1 MTDETTTDEPQKR
14 APGSY
19 GADSITVLEGL
30 EAVRKRPAM
39 YIGDTDVRGCHH
51 LIWEVVDNSIDEAL
65 AGYATRV
72 QIEILQDG
80 SVAVSDDGRGIPVD
94 VHRAEGISGLEL
106 VMTKLHAGGKFD
118 HGAYKVSGGL
128 HGVGVSVVNALSEW
142 LEVTVYR
149 DGKVHRMKF
158 SRGAPLGPMEVIG
171 DTDRT
176 GTRVVFKP
184 DSQIF
189 RTTEIEWDIV
199 QTRLRETAYLMG
211 SRGIVLDIS
220 DRRTG
225 HKEHYEFPEGLRTF
239 VTHINQNKEPLHPE
253 PVYFLKTATTPESPG
268 EYMVEV
274 ALQYTDGYQENV
286 FTFVNNIKTAGG
298 GTHLAGFRAA
308 LTRTLNN
315 YAKQEKLAKGEEK
328 LPSGDDFREGLT
340 AIVSM
345 YVPDPQFEGQTKDK
359 LGNREVQGLVES
371 VVGETLAT
379 YLEENPSVAKA
390 VVSKAMRAMQAREA
404 ARKAR
409 DLVRRKSALASGNLP
424 GKLADCQSKDR
435 DESELFLV
443 EGDSAGGSAK
453 EGRDRRFQAV
463 LPLKGKILNVEK
475 ARLDKMLGHSEILT
489 IISALGCGIAEEFDV
504 EKVRYG
510 KTIIM
515 TDADVDGSHIR
526 TLLLTFFFRHM
537 RPLIESGMLY
547 IAQPPLYR
555 IKTKGV
561 LEYIGSDA
569 QLRRRLQEIG
579 LGAITI
585 RDPEADREWSG
596 AGLEE
601 LLDDLRRLEETV
613 EKAIPVWTRIQPRA
627 LIESWDGTTIPTH
640 WASVGGAEHFFET
653 HEKLRDFIELQKV
666 GLRGKAELQVYDGPD
681 CGISRDKA
689 GVVTARLLHTED
701 LAQVLRSIESRG
713 LEFRGGGLWQVTR
726 GKTSSESHDLFD
738 LIAAVRKT
746 FESEV
751 EVQRYK
757 GLGEMNPDQLWE
769 STMDPATRRLYRV
782 ELEDEFVADEIFTI
796 LMSPGVEARR
806 EYIERHALE
815 ATNLDI

>member
-1 MTDETTTDEPQKR
+1 MTDETSADEQTQ
-14 APGSY
+14 AMY
-19 GADSITVLEGL
+19 GVDAITVLEGL

-39 YIGDTDVRGCHH
+39 YVGDTDVRGCHH

-65 AGYATRV
+65 VGFASRV
-72 QIEILQDG
+72 DVEILEDG
-80 SVAVSDDGRGIPVD
+80 SIAVTDDGRGIPVD
-94 VHRAEGISGLEL
+94 VHREEGVTGVEL

-118 HGAYKVSGGL
+118 HGVYKVSGGL
-128 HGVGVSVVNALSEW
+128 HGVGVSCVNGLSEW
-142 LEVTVYR
+142 LEVTVHR
-149 DGKVHRMKF
+149 DGKIHRMKF
-158 SRGAPLGPMEVIG
+158 GQGAPLGPLEVVG
-171 DTDRT
+171 ETDRT

-184 DSQIF
+184 DGEIF
-189 RTTEIEWDIV
+189 RTTEIDYEIV

-211 SRGIVLDIS
+211 SRGIVLHLV

-225 HKEHYEFPEGLRTF
+225 HEEHFEYPDGLKTF
-239 VTHINQNKEPLHPE
+239 VAHINQNKEPLHPE
-253 PVYFLKTATTPESPG
+253 PVYFLKNATTPDSPG

-274 ALQYTDGYQENV
+274 AMQYADTYQEHV

-298 GTHLAGFRAA
+298 GTHLAGFKAA
-308 LTRTLNN
+308 LTRTMNA
-315 YAKQEKLAKGEEK
+315 YAKNEKLSKNADK

-345 YVPDPQFEGQTKDK
+345 YVPEPQFEGQTKDK

-371 VVGETLAT
+371 VVGEAFST
-379 YLEENPSVAKA
+379 YLEEHPVVAKS
-390 VVSKAMRAMQAREA
+390 VINKAIRAMQAREA
-404 ARKAR
+404 ARRAR

-435 DESELFLV
+435 DKSELFLV

-489 IISALGCGIAEEFDV
+489 IISALGSGIAEEFDV
-504 EKVRYG
+504 EKIRYG

-537 RPLIESGMLY
+537 RPLIEQGMLY
-547 IAQPPLYR
+547 IARPPLYR
-555 IKTKGV
+555 IKAKGV
-561 LEYIGSDA
+561 LEYISSDA
-569 QLRRRLQEIG
+569 ELRRRLQEIG
-579 LGAITI
+579 LNAITI
-585 RDPEADREWSG
+585 VDPQTNREWKG
-596 AGLEE
+596 AELQE
-601 LLDDLRRLEETV
+601 LLDDLRQLEEIV
-613 EKAIPVWTRIQPRA
+613 QRAIPVWTHIEPRE
-627 LIESWDGTTIPTH
+627 LIESWDGTRVPTH
-640 WASVGGAEHFFET
+640 WARADGVEHFFESVQ
-653 HEKLRDFIELQKV
+653 KLNDFLELQKLNV
-666 GLRGKAELQVYDGPD
+666 LGGRELLVYDGPD
-681 CGISRDKA
+681 SEVGRDRAHVIS
-689 GVVTARLLHTED
+689 ARIQHADELQQALE
-701 LAQVLRSIESRG
+701 SIESHG
-713 LEFRGGGLWQVTR
+713 LSFRGGGHWQVKR
-726 GKTSSESHDLFD
+726 GKNVSESRDL
-738 LIAAVRKT
+738 LELMSAVHRS
-746 FESEV
+746 FEGEV
-751 EVQRYK
+751 EIQRYK

-769 STMDPATRRLYRV
+769 STMDPSSRRFYRV

-815 ATNLDI
+815 ATNLDV

>member
-1 MTDETTTDEPQKR
+1 MTDETTTDENIQ
-14 APGSY
+14 PGY
-19 GADSITVLEGL
+19 GADAITVLEGL

-65 AGYATRV
+65 AGFATRV
-72 QIEILQDG
+72 DIEVLEDG
-80 SVAVSDDGRGIPVD
+80 SVAGADDGRGIPVD
-94 VHRAEGISGLEL
+94 VHKEEGISGVEL

-128 HGVGVSVVNALSEW
+128 HGVGVSCVNALSEW
-142 LEVTVYR
+142 LEVTVHR
-149 DGKVHRMKF
+149 DGKVHQMKF
-158 SRGAPLGPMEVIG
+158 ARGTPLASLAVVG

-184 DSQIF
+184 DSEIF
-189 RTTEIEWDIV
+189 RTTEIDWEIV

-211 SRGIVLDIS
+211 SRGIVLHLADKRS
-220 DRRTG
+220 G
-225 HKEHYEFPEGLRTF
+225 HEEHYEFPDGLKTF
-239 VTHINQNKEPLHPE
+239 VAHINQNKEPLHPE
-253 PVYFLKTATTPESPG
+253 PVYFLKNTTAPESQG
-268 EYMVEV
+268 EYMIEV
-274 ALQYTDGYQENV
+274 ALQYADTYQENV
-286 FTFVNNIKTAGG
+286 FTFVNNIKTPGG
-298 GTHLAGFRAA
+298 GTHLAGFKAA

-315 YAKQEKLAKGEEK
+315 YVKNEKLSKDADK

-371 VVGETLAT
+371 VVGEALST
-379 YLEENPSVAKA
+379 YLEENPSIAKS
-390 VVSKAMRAMQAREA
+390 VVTKAIRAMQAREA

-489 IISALGCGIAEEFDV
+489 IISALGSGIADEFDV

-537 RPLIESGMLY
+537 RPLIEQGMLY

-555 IKTKGV
+555 IKAKNV
-561 LEYIGSDA
+561 LEYISSDPE
-569 QLRRRLQEIG
+569 LRRRLQEIG
-579 LGAITI
+579 LNAITI
-585 RDPEADREWSG
+585 VDPESGREWKG
-596 AGLEE
+596 AELEE
-601 LLDDLRRLEETV
+601 LLDDLRKLEELV
-613 EKAIPVWTRIQPRA
+613 ERAIPVWTRIEPRE
-627 LIESWDGTTIPTH
+627 LIESWDGTNVPKR
-640 WASVGGAEHFFET
+640 WASADGVAHFFESK
-653 HEKLRDFIELQKV
+653 EKLGDFLELQKLNV
-666 GLRGKAELQVYDGPD
+666 PADKELLVHDGPE
-681 CGISRDKA
+681 SEVPRDKA
-689 GVVTARLLHTED
+689 HVLTARLRQTQELRE
-701 LAQVLRSIESRG
+701 VLESIEARG
-713 LEFRGGGLWQVTR
+713 VAFRGGGHWEVRR
-726 GKTSSESHDLFD
+726 GKSTLGSSDLFE
-738 LIAAVRKT
+738 LISAVRES
-746 FESEV
+746 FEGEV

-769 STMDPATRRLYRV
+769 STMDPTTRRLYRV
-782 ELEDEFVADEIFTI
+782 DLEDEFVADEIFTI

-815 ATNLDI
+815 ATNLDV